1 MTYDFLLNGTQPSH
15 SVITQQEAGLN
26 LLGELSLSVRMS
38 AWVLQLLPTVQR
50 YVGTGVGVI
59 GDPTMNA
66 DVSLC

>member
-1 MTYDFLLNGTQPSH
+1 
-15 SVITQQEAGLN
+15 
-26 LLGELSLSVRMS
+26 MS

-66 DVSLC
+66 DGYPSLCVSPASDSSHGSCYVQGPNFGDIFPLGLLFQ